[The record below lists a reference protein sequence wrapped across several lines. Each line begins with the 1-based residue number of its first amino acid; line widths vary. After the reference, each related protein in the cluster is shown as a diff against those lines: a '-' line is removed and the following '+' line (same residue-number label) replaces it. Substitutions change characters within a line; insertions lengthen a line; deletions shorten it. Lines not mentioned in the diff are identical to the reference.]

1 MGRHAKEIPS
11 GTTSHDMVNII
22 KSILTR
28 RLKNDVEHD
37 LSRNGRVSDRTRAV
51 RDWLEKEK
59 LLEGS
64 EKLW

>member
-1 MGRHAKEIPS
+1 
-11 GTTSHDMVNII
+11 MVNII

-28 RLKNDVEHD
+28 RLKNDVDHD
-37 LSRNGRVSDRTRAV
+37 LSTNGRVSDRTRAV